1 MTDFLEL
8 ARNRRS
14 IRKYT
19 EQAVEPEKIEKL
31 LQAALMSPASKRCN
45 PWEFVVVTD
54 HTILSQMAGCRTY
67 GSQMLE
73 QSPLGIVICLD
84 TSLTDTW
91 QADGAIAAENILLE
105 AEDLGLG
112 ACWVQ
117 VHGRTVKEDSNETA
131 GDLIK
136 QLLGIPEHLTVLCVI
151 SVGYKNEE
159 RKPREI
165 EKLQYEK
172 IHYGRY

>member
-1 MTDFLEL
+1 MESFIEL
-8 ARNRRS
+8 ARQRRS

-19 EQAVEPEKIEKL
+19 EQPVDSEKIEKL

-45 PWEFVVVTD
+45 PWEFVVVQD
-54 HTILSQMAGCRTY
+54 HEVLKQMAGCRTY

-73 QSPLGIVICLD
+73 NSPLGIVICLD
-84 TSLTDTW
+84 TALTDTW
-91 QADGAIAAENILLE
+91 QCDGAIAAENILLA

-117 VHGRTVKEDSNETA
+117 VYGRLLKEESDETA
-131 GDLIK
+131 ESLIR
-136 QLLGIPEHLTVLCVI
+136 QLCGIPEHLTVLCVI

-172 IHYGRY
+172 IHYDRY

>member
-1 MTDFLEL
+1 MTSFIEL
-8 ARNRRS
+8 AQRRRS

-19 EQAVEPEKIEKL
+19 DQPVEQSKIDML

-45 PWEFVVVTD
+45 PWEFVVVQD
-54 HTILSQMAGCRTY
+54 HAILAQMAGCRTY

-73 QSPLGIVICLD
+73 HSPLGIVICLD

-117 VHGRTVKEDSNETA
+117 VYGRTVKDDSDETA
-131 GDLIK
+131 GALIK
-136 QLLGIPEHLTVLCVI
+136 QLLGIPEHLTVLCVV

-159 RKPREI
+159 RKPREL